1 LLTDFK
7 NTFYEFGTLLHC
19 FNDCSL
25 EYQYIVRA
33 QNVPLWPI
41 RRREDSLSINC
52 AISCTLLNAVPNLQQ
67 FLNFVDSWLVHAL
80 LDKAVN

>member
-7 NTFYEFGTLLHC
+7 NTFYKFATLLHC

-25 EYQYIVRA
+25 DYHIVKA
-33 QNVPLWPI
+33 QNVLLWPV
-41 RRREDSLSINC
+41 RRREDALFINC
-52 AISCTLLNAVPNLQQ
+52 AINRTLLKAVSNVQQ

-80 LDKAVN
+80 LDKAIN